1 MASQTTDVV
10 MTDFSVFA
18 PLKSF
23 EERITIVSGNE
34 ILKYVSNYCPPDS
47 SLVIM
52 VDNFQ
57 YLPVSPE
64 SDSEF
69 VNRPRAEFHKAIV
82 DEILAAPP
90 SVEIYICTKLYDI
103 RDPECLIETLLAGLL
118 PFTKSVIVTTNKNSV
133 EKAASDISF
142 SLDHILG
149 SSDTEDVKTNFMRM
163 IYQKNQDMY
172 KKLKVKY
179 QITDKNERDMSWST
193 LIV

>member
-1 MASQTTDVV
+1 MEQMS
-10 MTDFSVFA
+10 
-18 PLKSF
+18 
-23 EERITIVSGNE
+23 TIAGH
-34 ILKYVSNYCPPDS
+34 L
-47 SLVIM
+47 LM
-52 VDNFQ
+52 
-57 YLPVSPE
+57 
-64 SDSEF
+64 
-69 VNRPRAEFHKAIV
+69 R
-82 DEILAAPP
+82 PP
-90 SVEIYICTKLYDI
+90 SAEIYVCTMLYDI

-149 SSDTEDVKTNFMRM
+149 SSNMEDVKTNFMRM

-179 QITDKNERDMSWST
+179 RITDKNERDMSWST